1 MFRKTFA
8 LVAAA
13 LCASAASANY
23 MKVVN
28 LKAPYLSATS
38 PSTPYTN
45 VLTLKPNTVY
55 DYQGAANGNI
65 DQYLVVQCPPAKA
78 VKGMKAAEK
87 AFLAYITL
95 STGDDNVD
103 LQVIDAK
110 TGYDLAEMFAPA
122 EEGYGSALTIVCVNG
137 RITNNYNY
145 EA

>member
-1 MFRKTFA
+1 MIGR
-8 LVAAA
+8 
-13 LCASAASANY
+13 Y
-23 MKVVN
+23 I
-28 LKAPYLSATS
+28 
-38 PSTPYTN
+38 
-45 VLTLKPNTVY
+45 
-55 DYQGAANGNI
+55 GAANGNT

-87 AFLAYITL
+87 AFSAYITL
-95 STGDDNVD
+95 STGDSSTE

-110 TGYDLAEMFAPA
+110 TGYDLAELWAPA